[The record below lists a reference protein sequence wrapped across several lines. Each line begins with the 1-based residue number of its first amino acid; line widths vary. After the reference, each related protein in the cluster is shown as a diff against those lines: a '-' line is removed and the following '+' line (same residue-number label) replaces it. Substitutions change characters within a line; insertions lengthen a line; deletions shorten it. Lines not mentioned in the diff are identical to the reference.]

1 MIEGANNIM
10 NLKNSSVE
18 HSSVFILP
26 KLHAL
31 MLCCD
36 FLFEFWSSFSGL
48 TYFIYRRSEDK
59 HWHARL
65 TLPTN

>member
-1 MIEGANNIM
+1 M

-48 TYFIYRRSEDK
+48 TYFIYRRSENM
-59 HWHARL
+59 H
-65 TLPTN
+65 N